1 MSQIACDYLL
11 ISVSSKR
18 SRHSEECGF
27 PGTMKLQKPRSRM
40 AQASLPVLFRRR
52 GASSLLRNFLLAHS
66 TWHFH
71 ATCFSFSHSQLRL
84 YCKSCILFQR
94 LFEFKLTFL
103 NINQKVA
110 PCCFKKNY
118 QIYVKVIFLW
128 RWGEEEGQ
136 WTFWTHAGFLLQ
148 VMKGQWPLISQG
160 TSPPPHLNA
169 MSSLEVAG

>member
-40 AQASLPVLFRRR
+40 AQASPPVLFRRR
-52 GASSLLRNFLLAHS
+52 GACSLLRNFLLAHS

-94 LFEFKLTFL
+94 LSEFKLTFL

-110 PCCFKKNY
+110 PCCFKKIIKSMWRLSFY
-118 QIYVKVIFLW
+118 EGEGKKKVSGPFELMQVFFYKSW
-128 RWGEEEGQ
+128 RDSG
-136 WTFWTHAGFLLQ
+136 L
-148 VMKGQWPLISQG
+148 
-160 TSPPPHLNA
+160 
-169 MSSLEVAG
+169 